1 MSQSVVIYW
10 PTTEANAT
18 SAEIKALQEH
28 FKLPTCM
35 ECSVTSL
42 RFATTFKST
51 NHLVITPKHAH
62 RAAQAAG
69 ALYMGREFA
78 LKKAGLLK

>member
-1 MSQSVVIYW
+1 MVQSVVIYW
-10 PTTEANAT
+10 PDGEP
-18 SAEIKALQEH
+18 SAEQIHGLKWHFDLQYILENRSKDIPPH
-28 FKLPTCM
+28 D
-35 ECSVTSL
+35 
-42 RFATTFKST
+42 
-51 NHLVITPKHAH
+51 HLIITPKHAH